1 MVASDN
7 SRPQEVCGGELE
19 SRLVCAGCGA
29 VLDRSTPLPFRC
41 PEASARPEIDHVV
54 RVKIADDGL
63 RDIFL
68 AAAAS
73 DERSPFLRFRRLM
86 HSYRLARR
94 QGMGDADYVELASG
108 LDRAVAEVDGVGFV
122 QTPYG
127 YNPGLDL
134 WIKDETG
141 NVSGSHKARHLMGVA
156 IHMEVVSRLGLV
168 DLHDRE
174 LAIASCGNAA
184 LAASIVAKAAGR
196 RLRVFVPPSAKPSV
210 LGRLRELGAVIEVCP
225 RRPEDPPGDP
235 CYHRFREALDR
246 GALPFSCQGPDNG
259 LTIQGGMTLGWELA
273 LQHRAQSPEPLGQL
287 FVQVGG
293 GALASG
299 VSQGLAL
306 AERAGIVPAQ
316 PRLFAVQTANA
327 HPLYRSFER
336 VRELARTTGAAAAL
350 ATALRHRRDFMSP
363 WPEAPESV
371 ADGILDDETYDWASI
386 VETLLATGGEV
397 VLAEEDTLLRACA
410 AVQRE
415 QGVLACVTG
424 TSGIAGVL
432 TRRAAGVDDPG
443 VQKAALV
450 TGVRR

>member
-1 MVASDN
+1 MLASERAQGMSD
-7 SRPQEVCGGELE
+7 GELE

-29 VLDRSTPLPFRC
+29 ALDPSAPLPFRC
-41 PEASARPEIDHVV
+41 PAASEREEIDHVLRV
-54 RVKIADDGL
+54 RIADEGL
-63 RDIFL
+63 REIARAL
-68 AAAAS
+68 AAS

-94 QGMGDADYVELASG
+94 LGMSDADYVGLVGA

-122 QTPYG
+122 ETPYG
-127 YNPGLDL
+127 YNAGLDL

-141 NVSGSHKARHLMGVA
+141 NVGGSHKARHLMGLAV
-156 IHMEVVSRLGLV
+156 HMEVVSRLGLV
-168 DLHDRE
+168 DLRDRE

-184 LAASIVAKAAGR
+184 LAASLVAKAAGR
-196 RLRVFVPPSAKPSV
+196 RLRVFVPTSAKPSV
-210 LGRLRELGAVIEVCP
+210 LRRLRELDAVIEVCP
-225 RRPEDPPGDP
+225 RRLEDPPGDP
-235 CYHRFREALDR
+235 CYHRFREALAG

-273 LQHRAQSPEPLGQL
+273 LQHRAQSDAPLGEV

-299 VSQGLAL
+299 VSQALEL
-306 AERAGIVPAQ
+306 AERAGLVPFQ

-327 HPLYRSFER
+327 HPLHRAFER
-336 VRELARTTGAAAAL
+336 VRELARMTGPKAAL
-350 ATALRHRRDFMSP
+350 ATAQRHRRDFMSP
-363 WPEAPESV
+363 WPSVPESV

-397 VLAEEDTLLRACA
+397 VLADEATLLRACE
-410 AVQRE
+410 AVERE
-415 QGVLACVTG
+415 LGVLACATG

-432 TRRAAGVDDPG
+432 TRRADRADDPG
-443 VQKAALV
+443 VQKAAFV